1 MSEYRINVRFKLS
14 DTEHTAIIDHLNSLD
29 KEKYKSRNQ
38 FIIDAIKSAIA
49 YADKQTADDELL
61 NKFREI
67 LKEELTNISVV
78 TSVTPSSVGI
88 DMELTEEQKLKNDA
102 EALAFLDMF
111 WRCQN
116 IRIFGAT
123 EENEIKNGT
132 AYGANRLDVIFM
144 TEDEKKLIQA
154 KHRLEQAENRNRKKE
169 RTERNHRLIVEGAI
183 SEKLLPEIKT
193 MNLTEIEG
201 YLRGKLN

>member
-1 MSEYRINVRFKLS
+1 MSDYRINVRFNLS
-14 DTEHTAIIDHLNSLD
+14 DTEHTAIIDYLNSLD

-102 EALAFLDMF
+102 AALAFLDMF
-111 WRCQN
+111 
-116 IRIFGAT
+116 
-123 EENEIKNGT
+123 
-132 AYGANRLDVIFM
+132 
-144 TEDEKKLIQA
+144 
-154 KHRLEQAENRNRKKE
+154 
-169 RTERNHRLIVEGAI
+169 
-183 SEKLLPEIKT
+183 
-193 MNLTEIEG
+193 
-201 YLRGKLN
+201 

>member
-1 MSEYRINVRFKLS
+1 MSEYRINVRFNLS
-14 DTEHTAIIDHLNSLD
+14 DTEHTAIIDYLNSLD

-67 LKEELTNISVV
+67 LKEELCGISV
-78 TSVTPSSVGI
+78 TASAPSPSSVGI

-111 WRCQN
+111 
-116 IRIFGAT
+116 
-123 EENEIKNGT
+123 
-132 AYGANRLDVIFM
+132 
-144 TEDEKKLIQA
+144 
-154 KHRLEQAENRNRKKE
+154 
-169 RTERNHRLIVEGAI
+169 
-183 SEKLLPEIKT
+183 
-193 MNLTEIEG
+193 
-201 YLRGKLN
+201 